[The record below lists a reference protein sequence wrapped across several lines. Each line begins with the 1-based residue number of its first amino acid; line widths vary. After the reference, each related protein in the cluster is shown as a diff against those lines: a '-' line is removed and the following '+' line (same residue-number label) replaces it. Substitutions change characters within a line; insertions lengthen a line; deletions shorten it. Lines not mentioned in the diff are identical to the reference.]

1 MRSVLLLLGSLA
13 AAALAADSEIV
24 KWNKLLLAQIKANKV
39 PPPIATRHLALLH
52 VSQYEAIN
60 TLTGTCMPYLFD
72 QPLAHGSLAIAEP
85 AAAQAGHDILTT
97 LFPAASADFS
107 AALTESL
114 LSYNGM
120 VRTHSVAL
128 GTAAAQALLLNRTDD
143 GAATAATPAY
153 VLPSPLSDGEWRPT
167 GPGFKPYLLPNWD
180 NVSPWA
186 LHDVAQFRP
195 TAPPRP
201 NDVQYATELD
211 EVRFIGSATSALRT
225 AEQTDIARLWEADP
239 GTVTPPGM
247 WFQIAAQLSE
257 TNVLPLADEARL
269 FALLGIAVADSAIT
283 CWSTKHT
290 YTSWRPITA
299 ITVSGIDAA
308 WTSLLTTPPFPA
320 YISGHS
326 TFSST
331 SATILASVLGSDTQ
345 PEFAAV
351 GAGVTRYF
359 TSLSL
364 AAAEA
369 GQSRIYGGIHF
380 QADNALGLATGT
392 RVAEGVLSSC
402 GLFVESAVVT
412 SPTDTNTTMTDDDEH
427 HHSHHNQEDA
437 SAVLIVT
444 MIFAILCFILLVVIL
459 VLVVRKRSSGKHKSK
474 AKKPK
479 STDARIGDY
488 VDPYSA
494 ASGAHASVFR
504 RGGNTYAH
512 AGAHSGS
519 SWWSGDWAVTGG
531 ICCCLI
537 LLFLIPLGF
546 WFFFTDGFDHHDAHG
561 HHGSPHGH

>member
-1 MRSVLLLLGSLA
+1 MRTILLILGSLA
-13 AAALAADSEIV
+13 AAAFAADSEIV

-39 PPPIATRHLALLH
+39 PPPVATRYLALLH
-52 VSQYEAIN
+52 VSQYEAVN

-107 AALTESL
+107 TALIESL

-120 VRTHSVAL
+120 VRTHSIAL
-128 GTAAAQALLLNRTDD
+128 GTAAAQALLLNRTGD
-143 GAATAATPAY
+143 GADAASTPAY
-153 VLPSPLSDGEWRPT
+153 ALPSPLSDGDWRPT
-167 GPGFKPYLLPNWD
+167 APGYKPFLLPNWGD
-180 NVSPWA
+180 VKPWA
-186 LHDVAQFRP
+186 LNDASQFQP
-195 TAPPRP
+195 ATPPRP
-201 NDVQYATELD
+201 LQTQYTNELD
-211 EVRFIGSATSALRT
+211 EVRYIGGSVSILRT

-247 WFQIAAQLSE
+247 WFEIAAQLSAS
-257 TNVLPLADEARL
+257 NSLALADEARL
-269 FALLGIAVADSAIT
+269 FALLGISVADAAIT
-283 CWSTKHT
+283 AWHTKRT
-290 YTSWRPITA
+290 YATWRPITA
-299 ITVSGIDAA
+299 ITLGVDTTWS
-308 WTSLLTTPPFPA
+308 SLLTTPPFPG

-326 TFSST
+326 IFSSS
-331 SATILASVLGSDTQ
+331 SATLLALVLGSDIQ
-345 PEFAAV
+345 PEFTAV
-351 GAGVTRYF
+351 GAGVTRSF
-359 TSLSL
+359 TSLYT
-364 AAAEA
+364 AASEA

-380 QADNALGLATGT
+380 QSDNEQGLITGAKIANA
-392 RVAEGVLSSC
+392 VVSSC
-402 GLFVESAVVT
+402 GLLLESNVVT
-412 SPTDTNTTMTDDDEH
+412 SPTDTNTTDDDDEH
-427 HHSHHNQEDA
+427 HHSHQNQEDA

-459 VLVVRKRSSGKHKSK
+459 VLVVRKHGSGKRKSK
-474 AKKPK
+474 GKKPK

-546 WFFFTDGFDHHDAHG
+546 WFFFSDGFDHHDAHG